1 MWGWCSFA
9 AIWISRRN
17 RSAPKAAAISWRST
31 LMATA
36 RSWRRSRARNTTAIP
51 PLVSDSFDAVDPRR
65 NRHATRLAHASVPG
79 RPRTHDRRRPRPAA
93 LFHDRAGA
101 LRAVSR
107 RARGCAGG
115 WSARLGLQRARRAQ
129 HLDRDRPRVPGP
141 RGDGLPGRRWAGD
154 RGTRLD
160 TRRTD
165 ARLRAWRPRQRTG
178 RVPEPA
184 VAARGRRAGAL
195 DRRRHGRCAAPPE

>member
-1 MWGWCSFA
+1 
-9 AIWISRRN
+9 
-17 RSAPKAAAISWRST
+17 
-31 LMATA
+31 
-36 RSWRRSRARNTTAIP
+36 
-51 PLVSDSFDAVDPRR
+51 
-65 NRHATRLAHASVPG
+65 
-79 RPRTHDRRRPRPAA
+79 
-93 LFHDRAGA
+93 AGA

-184 VAARGRRAGAL
+184 VSPKGDRVAFLNKGQIWWAPLADSAKPEQLVHARGGAQSLRWSPDGSKLAFVSSRGDHGFVGVYDVATKALKFL
-195 DRRRHGRCAAPPE
+195 DASVDDD